1 MTQIPKGLLLDFIIP
16 VPMLSK
22 LSKQTLNQQEMGTN
36 TSELRAAV
44 ALTKLLTQGQ

>member
-22 LSKQTLNQQEMGTN
+22 LSKQTLNQQEMGT
-36 TSELRAAV
+36 TELRAAV